1 MTPADAEQFGVKD
14 KDVVEV
20 DVGKDGGRSLTFGD
34 VLVRVKS
41 TYCLE
46 MHIDTDEGNAAEL
59 DRQDIGRLE
68 AGELIQQVGAATK
81 LKRV

>member
-1 MTPADAEQFGVKD
+1 
-14 KDVVEV
+14 
-20 DVGKDGGRSLTFGD
+20 
-34 VLVRVKS
+34 
-41 TYCLE
+41 

-68 AGELIQQVGAATK
+68 AGELTQQVGAATK